1 MAMSTY
7 QEARLLMVLKYFGS
21 DLADSTL
28 EGSGFPA
35 NVDNMQKGRI
45 ATNATGGS
53 ILCQIT
59 DLTEIG
65 HSAFSLRNVR
75 QTRIDKADMAGLAAE
90 EEGDENGQPP
100 QNGEDYSIPPYP
112 RATLR
117 LTLSDGFRTIRA
129 MEYRPLPTLKLGET
143 SLGSKV

>member
-1 MAMSTY
+1 M
-7 QEARLLMVLKYFGS
+7 LKVFKYLGS
-21 DLADSTL
+21 DLADSTV
-28 EGSGFPA
+28 EGTGLPV
-35 NVDNMQKGRI
+35 NVDNIQKGRI
-45 ATNATGGS
+45 ATKALGGP

-129 MEYRPLPTLKLGET
+129 MEYRPLPALKLGET
-143 SLGSKV
+143 QLGSKVRIS